1 MAKFKLSLKKNPQK
15 KDEPGKWYA
24 IPTVT
29 NRLDTRAVCKVVT
42 RNTTTA
48 PTELESSFNLVC
60 DGIPHELQ
68 QGNSVRLGSL
78 GTIRLSFGSA
88 GVENVADFN
97 AASMIKNVKV
107 VFTPSKELM
116 AAVKDGLAFEN
127 VGVVE
132 EGFTYPSLK
141 AYQEYKVA
149 TRGEG
154 GNTSGGNTSGG
165 GTGDGGGDG
174 QDKNPLG

>member
-1 MAKFKLSLKKNPQK
+1 MAKFKLSFKKNPQK
-15 KDEPGKWYA
+15 KDDSGKWYA
-24 IPTVT
+24 IPSVS

-78 GTIRLSFGSA
+78 GTLRLGFSSE
-88 GVENVADFN
+88 GVENPADFN
-97 AASMIKNVKV
+97 AGSMIKNVKV
-107 VFTPSKELM
+107 IFTPSKELM
-116 AAVKDGLAFEN
+116 SAVKEGLSFEN

-132 EGFTYPSLK
+132 EGFTYPTLK
-141 AYQEYKVA
+141 DYLEYKVT

-154 GNTSGGNTSGG
+154 GSTTPGG
-165 GTGDGGGDG
+165 GSGDSE
-174 QDKNPLG
+174 NPLG

>member
-78 GTIRLSFGSA
+78 GTLRLSFSST
-88 GVENVADFN
+88 GVENPADFN
-97 AASMIKNVKV
+97 ASGMIKNVKV

-116 AAVKDGLAFEN
+116 AAIKDGLAFEN

-132 EGFTYPSLK
+132 DGFTYPSVK

-154 GNTSGGNTSGG
+154 GGG
-165 GTGDGGGDG
+165 GASSGSGTSGGDG